1 MLLFFTIKIRFAK
14 LRIYNLIVNN
24 CIDRFCNIPFLIY
37 TFTLSYIFMKDLF
50 SFFAKNQ
57 SLIYKVFLFI
67 VSTLLLIYLLPKGG
81 QFKYNFQ
88 KGKPWQYENLYAPFS
103 FSIKKSDETIKKEQ
117 QEIRVNSIP
126 YFDFNTEIIQDVSEK
141 FRNDVEKKYID
152 SLYITSKT
160 VVALLGERIIK
171 DIYENGVSDEVH
183 PFEKDKLIYLKRGN
197 EIEERTYSQL
207 FNKENLNKKVRE
219 IVEKNNT
226 VDVQPLLYTLLNEA
240 ISPNVSLN
248 TKLTEAS
255 INAELKALNPN
266 RGVIEKG
273 GRIIAK
279 GEVVEGGKFQ
289 ILESLKAEYQS
300 QIWSKNNYLWLLVG
314 YSLLVSLVFLMLFL
328 FLKKNRPEIYHN
340 NTKVTFIFFNIFLM
354 VFLTT
359 LIVRIHSDYVYV
371 VPICILPLILKAF
384 FDPRVGLF
392 VHVLTILLL
401 GFIVPNSFEYMF
413 LQFIAG
419 IVTILTVSEL
429 YKRANLFISVGQ
441 ITLVYIIGYFA
452 FFVIQEGNIQTMEFE
467 NFGYFILCGLATLF
481 AHPLIYFYEKIFG
494 LVSDVSL
501 LELSDTNSKLLKELS
516 NKAPGTFH
524 HSLNVA
530 NLAEAA
536 ANEIGANSMLVRVGA
551 LYHDIGKMPN
561 PTMFTENQT
570 NSINSHNELDPK
582 ESAEIIIDHVIKGI
596 EIARKNNLPDRIIDF
611 IRTHHGTTLVYYF
624 YKRERELQDT
634 ANKEDFLYPG
644 PIPFSKET
652 AILMMADSVEAAS
665 KSLKEPSSTII
676 DGFVEKI
683 IDNQMDQGQFLNA
696 DITFKEIQ
704 LIKKVLKKK
713 LNNIFHLRVEYPE

>member
-1 MLLFFTIKIRFAK
+1 
-14 LRIYNLIVNN
+14 
-24 CIDRFCNIPFLIY
+24 
-37 TFTLSYIFMKDLF
+37 MKNLF

-103 FSIKKSDETIKKEQ
+103 FSIKKSDETVKNEQ
-117 QEIRVNSIP
+117 QEIRQNSIP
-126 YFDFNTEIIQDVSEK
+126 YFDFNTETI
-141 FRNDVEKKYID
+141 NDVEESFHDDLEIKYVD
-152 SLYITSKT
+152 SLYTTPKRT
-160 VVALLGERIIK
+160 VEKLGQRIIK
-171 DIYENGVSDEVH
+171 DVYENGVTDEIH
-183 PFEKDKLIYLKRGN
+183 PFENDKLVYLKRGN
-197 EIEERTYSQL
+197 EIEERNYSQL
-207 FNKENLNKKVRE
+207 FKTENLNKKVRE
-219 IVEKNNT
+219 VVEKSNT
-226 VDVQPLLYTLLNEA
+226 EDVQPLLYSLLNESL
-240 ISPNVSLN
+240 IPNAKFN

-328 FLKKNRPEIYHN
+328 FLKKNRPEIYQN

-359 LIVRIHSDYVYV
+359 LIVNVHADYVYV

-452 FFVIQEGNIQTMEFE
+452 FYVIQEGNIQSIPIE
-467 NFGYFILCGLATLF
+467 NFGYFFLCGLATLF

-530 NLAEAA
+530 NLAEAS

-551 LYHDIGKMPN
+551 LYHDIGKMHN
-561 PTMFTENQT
+561 PTMFIENQV
-570 NSINSHNELDPK
+570 NSINSHDEMDPK
-582 ESAEIIIDHVIKGI
+582 ESAQIIIDHVIKGI
-596 EIARKNNLPDRIIDF
+596 EIARKHNLPDRVIDF

-624 YKRERELQDT
+624 YSKERELQGSV
-634 ANKEDFLYPG
+634 NKEDFLYPG

-676 DGFVEKI
+676 EEFVEKI
-683 IDNQMDQGQFLNA
+683 INNQMDQGQFLNA